1 VTDPP
6 TEPAPL
12 EQVWQTAVDALGDG
26 ALSAQHRA
34 WVGLTR
40 PLGLVEDTVLLA
52 APNEFAKDVL
62 DSRLRPV
69 IAAALSTAYGRA
81 VQVAVTVQPSAEP
94 AGEDD
99 GQPQPEPL
107 APSALTPSA
116 LPPQDDDDDRPLAPV
131 RALPGTGRDR
141 PGDGGGARAA
151 RRSSRPG

>member
-1 VTDPP
+1 MTDPP

-69 IAAALSTAYGRA
+69 LAAALSAAYGRP
-81 VQVAVTVQPSAEP
+81 VQVAVTVQPSVEP
-94 AGEDD
+94 PPDD
-99 GQPQPEPL
+99 APAAPPLETGDPRDLHGGTSGPHADEPGHDGDGHM
-107 APSALTPSA
+107 AT
-116 LPPQDDDDDRPLAPV
+116 V
-131 RALPGTGRDR
+131 RALPGTGVD
-141 PGDGGGARAA
+141 GARVVPD
-151 RRSSRPG
+151 RV